1 VIKQIGK
8 HGIGTR
14 RSPEEIIYTL
24 PKGVGTFD
32 KVRMRSVGWANM
44 PERMEPITEEEE
56 AEVITMM
63 VAELRSNYGVR
74 VSCKLEGGR
83 ASKCTSEVVV
93 IGGSNA
99 GRLGDVLAQMGV
111 NVTKI
116 TKSGWKPT
124 KKGVEEMVELMG
136 DKVGKDAVVIILG
149 MDNGTFY
156 EENEERDRSF
166 PKPDE
171 EGHYH
176 VVGRVE
182 LASPRQV
189 KGLLRN
195 CGPILE
201 KLRGNKKVIL
211 SPTVRYF
218 RETCCDVREHCLNV
232 GQPGYRRS
240 MLAELEDIRE
250 AMVEQCREDGLTLYK
265 VASTVD
271 LVGIKAAMEEDEL
284 EKLLGKDPVHM
295 TGEGYLTL
303 AANIMKMVESRRTL
317 FVGEKRERADESMDV
332 EGEEIGGWARQHH
345 EWLFET
351 VSGAGGWKGKEAK
364 PRAKSSKFTKD
375 NTGLAGK
382 SFYKK

>member
-1 VIKQIGK
+1 MACG
-8 HGIGTR
+8 
-14 RSPEEIIYTL
+14 S
-24 PKGVGTFD
+24 
-32 KVRMRSVGWANM
+32 A
-44 PERMEPITEEEE
+44 
-56 AEVITMM
+56 
-63 VAELRSNYGVR
+63 
-74 VSCKLEGGR
+74 VSWRGGR
-83 ASKCTSEVVV
+83 DKQATKCTSEVVV
-93 IGGSNA
+93 LCGSNA

-156 EENEERDRSF
+156 EENEEGDRSF

-171 EGHYH
+171 DGHYH

-195 CGPILE
+195 SGPILE

-218 RETCCDVREHCLNV
+218 RETCCDAREHCTNV
-232 GQPGYRRS
+232 KQPGYRRS

-250 AMVEQCREDGLTLYK
+250 AMGEQCREDGLTLYK

-295 TGEGYLTL
+295 TGEGYMTL
-303 AANIMKMVESRRTL
+303 AANLIRMVESRRTL

-364 PRAKSSKFTKD
+364 QKAKSSRFTKD
-375 NTGLAGK
+375 NTEMVGR
-382 SFYKK
+382 SYYKK